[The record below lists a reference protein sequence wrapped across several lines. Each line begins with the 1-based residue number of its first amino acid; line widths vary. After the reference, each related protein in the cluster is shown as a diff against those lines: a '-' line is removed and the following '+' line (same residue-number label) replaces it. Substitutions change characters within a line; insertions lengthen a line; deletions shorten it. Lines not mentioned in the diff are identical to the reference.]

1 MVQSLRAAVSRRSF
15 HNVGAMRMAAAKS
28 FHKDEPAAPILKT
41 SVPGP
46 KAAEAVKELDQ
57 VFETRSINMMADYT
71 QSVGNYIADPD
82 GNMLLDV

>member
-1 MVQSLRAAVSRRSF
+1 MVQTLRAAMTKRSF
-15 HNVGAMRMAAAKS
+15 NTAGAMRMGAAKS

-41 SVPGP
+41 SIPGP
-46 KAAEAVKELDQ
+46 KAAEAVKELDE